1 MRRVI
6 SLAFA
11 LVFAGAAGVAD
22 AVDLIDDISFQQA
35 SKTALLDWLA
45 QPDHVSAT
53 TLVGQ
58 LDSPPLHPI
67 ALPSDHDPRLLTPAE
82 VYRARRDSVM
92 ALAYLYKC
100 PRCDDWH
107 STIAGGVMLTA
118 DGVGVTN
125 YHVIDQNKDESKA
138 VFGIVTFNGC
148 FYPIIEILAASRA
161 DDLAIFRVR
170 GDGFTAATLSVGDE
184 PGEPVTAISHP
195 SGQLYMVTT
204 GIVARNYRE
213 RGPGPAA
220 GRARLAVTADFAK
233 GSSGAGIF
241 NARGELAALV
251 ASTRSIYYSRE
262 GGIDRNLQ
270 MVLKVTIPASAIR
283 ELLAPK
289 AEGPQSVP

>member
-6 SLAFA
+6 FLTFTLA
-11 LVFAGAAGVAD
+11 LSGVAGTTD

-58 LDSPPLHPI
+58 LDSKLRDPI
-67 ALPSDHDPRLLTPAE
+67 SLPSDQEPRLLTPGE

-107 STIAGGVMLTA
+107 SSIAGCVMLTA

-138 VFGIVTFNGC
+138 VFGIVTFHGC

-161 DDLAIFRVR
+161 DDLAVFRVR
-170 GDGFTAATLSVGDE
+170 GEGFTAAPLSAGDE

-195 SGQLYMVTT
+195 SGNLYMVTT

-220 GRARLAVTADFAK
+220 GRTRMAITAEFAK

-241 NARGELAALV
+241 NARGELAGVV

-270 MVLKVTIPASAIR
+270 MVLRIAIPAAAIR
-283 ELLAPK
+283 ELLASR
-289 AEGPQSVP
+289 AEETQPIP